1 MPDLISVGNCP
12 DCEHFPTQFVK
23 DPGGREYVRHLANA
37 KRCRAYSEAD
47 RVQELE
53 EVLREIRD
61 TWRRYVD
68 ISKVRSS
75 EPLDC
80 YLLTAEAVNRIEDLV
95 RFIEENEE
103 PKP

>member
-1 MPDLISVGNCP
+1 MPDLIAVGNCS
-12 DCEHFPTQFVK
+12 CCGYFPTQFVK
-23 DPGGREYVRHLANA
+23 APGGREYVRHLPNA
-37 KRCRAYSEAD
+37 KPCNAYSESD

-53 EVLREIRD
+53 EVLRDIRD

-68 ISKVRSS
+68 ISKVRSPD
-75 EPLDC
+75 PLDC
-80 YLLTAEAVNRIEDLV
+80 YMLTADAVNRIEELV